1 MVWPKPFQSNRSRL
15 VQWLPRPTSSWR
27 TKSSMGHAE
36 EQPSVVRVVGEPSVA
51 RMGEQPCT
59 AHMGEQPCGALMEE
73 EQWQPGPI
81 TEAFGTALAGVIG
94 TADGGRM
101 A

>member
-1 MVWPKPFQSNRSRL
+1 
-15 VQWLPRPTSSWR
+15 
-27 TKSSMGHAE
+27 
-36 EQPSVVRVVGEPSVA
+36 
-51 RMGEQPCT
+51 MGEQPCA

-73 EQWQPGPI
+73 EQWQPDPI